1 MGYRGVALAIILSVA
16 SAGLAAGCAW
26 RAQRLASQA
35 SWLLARGAAEAAE
48 YTSTFDGQHIDRE
61 LVTFEQ
67 RREVLEAAHRWQRGS
82 IAGAMVAAMAIVAT
96 YLAWLLVR
104 LEQQRLLNP
113 DDGAHTAL
121 QVR

>member
-1 MGYRGVALAIILSVA
+1 MGYRGVALAIGLSVA

-35 SWLLARGAAEAAE
+35 SWLMARGVAEGAE

-61 LVTFEQ
+61 LVTFQQ
-67 RREVLEAAHRWQRGS
+67 RRELLEAAHRWQRGS
-82 IAGAMVAAMAIVAT
+82 IAGVMAAALALAAS

-104 LEQQRLLNP
+104 LEQQRLNP